1 MFCKKCGATLKD
13 GAKFCSKCGTPVT
26 AQEQSDDSQAELKPT
41 VILPDVNKKPEYKKP
56 ENGGRGTKVLAI
68 IALVFVI
75 AAILGILGFIFLP
88 KIKDSAPENSYEGIY
103 KKAQTAY
110 EEGEF
115 EAAIGYYRKLI
126 DQDPEAA
133 EPYIQIAKAFDELG
147 KPQKAID
154 ILVDGY
160 EATGYD
166 FDKEGTSGDK
176 DILKLLVEYL
186 EKEGKTLEDVNIVVE
201 DSNLTGDSSEGEE
214 SLEKYTGE
222 KTDINIDVRQVDNS
236 NFPNVTVYVSVTDT
250 NGNVVE
256 DLKKTDFDITEI
268 DKNGNVSGASIDD
281 VYRILGEDRINVN
294 LVLDKSG
301 SMGGGKMGQ
310 AQNAANALVDY
321 MSLDSGDRIEVI
333 SFDNYVYLE
342 QDFTSRKEMLATA
355 IDGIS
360 PGGQTALYDALYA
373 GVYQTYYENGA
384 KCVIAFTDGAENA
397 SSYSFEDVVEIARNT
412 SIPVYIIGIGDT
424 SYDSTPL
431 RDLATQC
438 SGRYYSAN
446 DSDLQSIL
454 EDIYIGIYQ
463 EQQDYYVFK
472 YTASNTENMGEFRD
486 LVIDTSETTQYRGH
500 YVKSYVPV
508 SDINGAFSKE
518 YMNKDNILDFSST
531 REVTNSD
538 LANLS
543 LAELRIARNEIFAR
557 HGRQFKDPLL
567 NQWFYSKNWYLSI
580 PYKYAP
586 DEFDKNN
593 PDPLS
598 AIEQKNTNFILSY
611 EKNVMASEDIFPNA
625 STEVLS
631 DYDLALS
638 KPVLK
643 TALAQMNRYPSS
655 PTLEENKK
663 VVQEAIDNPDV
674 TY

>member
-1 MFCKKCGATLKD
+1 MFCKKCGAPLKD

-26 AQEQSDDSQAELKPT
+26 VHEQSDNSQAKIKPT
-41 VILPDVNKKPEYKKP
+41 FDLPDVNKKPEYTKP
-56 ENGGRGTKVLAI
+56 EKSGKGTKILAI
-68 IALVFVI
+68 IALVFAI

-88 KIKDSAPENSYEGIY
+88 KAKESASESSYEGIY
-103 KKAQTAY
+103 KKAQIAY
-110 EEGEF
+110 EQGEY

-126 DQDPEAA
+126 DQDPEEA

-147 KPQKAID
+147 KPEKAID
-154 ILVDGY
+154 ILVEGY

-176 DILKLLVEYL
+176 DILELLEEYL
-186 EKEGKTLEDVNIVVE
+186 EKEGKTLEDVDIIVS
-201 DSNLTGDSSEGEE
+201 DKDQSGDATDGEE
-214 SLEKYTGE
+214 SVEKYTGE

-236 NFPNVTVYVSVTDT
+236 NFPNVTVYVSVTDA

-256 DLKKTDFDITEI
+256 NLKKTDFDITEI

-301 SMGGGKMGQ
+301 SMDGGKMGQ
-310 AQNAANALVDY
+310 AKNAANALVDY
-321 MSLDSGDRIEVI
+321 MSLDTGDRIEVI
-333 SFDNYVYLE
+333 SFDSYVYLE

-397 SSYSFEDVVEIARNT
+397 SSYSFEDVVDIARNT

-472 YTASNTENMGEFRD
+472 YTASNMENMGEFRD
-486 LVIDTSETTQYRGH
+486 LVIDTSETTEYRGH

-598 AIEQKNTNFILSY
+598 ALEQKNTNFILDY
-611 EKNVMASEDIFPNA
+611 EKNVMATEDIFPNA

-655 PTLEENKK
+655 PTLEENKR